1 MKYICLFVYF
11 TIVVNASSN
20 SLDFSVNNILSYI
33 EENFKIN
40 QLYSRSQLLIKNG
53 TSSDPQLLWE
63 LMGLNTYTKGFLS
76 RKEGVKPKVHFLV
89 SNEDNH
95 KFKCYLNDDSIK
107 YCEITFTKLVLGNK
121 NGVTETINA
130 LNSMLSHSELCVA
143 KDERN
148 KSKLFI
154 NTLCK
159 GEQGN
164 LEIAVAYKPGQSN
177 RALIELKLIPEG

>member
-1 MKYICLFVYF
+1 M
-11 TIVVNASSN
+11 VNASSN
-20 SLDFSVNNILSYI
+20 SLDFSVNNVLSYI

-40 QLYSRSQLLIKNG
+40 QLYSRSQLLFKNG

-76 RKEGVKPKVHFLV
+76 RKEGVKPKVHFFV

-121 NGVTETINA
+121 NRVTEKINA
-130 LNSMLSHSELCVA
+130 LNSTLSHSELCVA
-143 KDERN
+143 KDEKN

-159 GEQGN
+159 SEKGN
-164 LEIAVAYKPGQSN
+164 LEIAVAYKPGQSK
-177 RALIELKLIPEG
+177 RALIELKLIPKG